1 MPFDPQA
8 FAQALGSS
16 PLFSLG
22 IGMLGSGPSRL
33 PMSFGQR
40 LGMGFQD
47 MQQAQQAQQ
56 RAQYQ
61 QLQQQALQ
69 QKLADD
75 KTANQDAQ
83 RQQAARDAY
92 GKTLSGDNLAL
103 YNADPDAYLK
113 TAEAQRG
120 KSPWVLDSKTGYL
133 VNSQTGQFKAPTLY
147 GNAPTAA
154 PAAPQS
160 FLSSLPAETQGYV
173 PKVMQ
178 ALGGAPA
185 FDANGPTP

>member
-1 MPFDPQA
+1 MALADIGTA
-8 FAQALGSS
+8 LAGLGSN
-16 PLFSLG
+16 PLFNLG
-22 IGMLGSGPSRL
+22 VGMMANSGYSRM
-33 PMSFGQR
+33 PVSFGQA
-40 LGMGFQD
+40 LAGGVGY

-75 KTANQDAQ
+75 KSATQDAQ

-113 TAEAQRG
+113 GAEAQRG

-147 GNAPTAA
+147 GNAPTAS
-154 PAAPQS
+154 PVGPQS
-160 FLSSLPAETQGYV
+160 FLSNLP
-173 PKVMQ
+173 
-178 ALGGAPA
+178 
-185 FDANGPTP
+185 